1 MEGTNLMRYLAK
13 DRADRLRIER
23 RAIRRD
29 TLEHQVTIRQGRFQT
44 PQKSRD
50 VVMIGIVIE
59 DLIEN
64 PFVLPIV
71 DD

>member
-1 MEGTNLMRYLAK
+1 MRHLTK
-13 DRADRLRIER
+13 NRADRLRIER

-29 TLEHQVTIRQGRFQT
+29 TLEHQVTSRQGRLQP

-50 VVMIGIVIE
+50 VVMIGLVIE
-59 DLIEN
+59 DLGEH
-64 PFVLPIV
+64 PFILPII

>member
-1 MEGTNLMRYLAK
+1 MEGTNLMRHLAK
-13 DRADRLRIER
+13 NRADRLRIER

-29 TLEHQVTIRQGRFQT
+29 TLEHQVTSRQGRFQP

-59 DLIEN
+59 DLVEN
-64 PFVLPIV
+64 PFILPII